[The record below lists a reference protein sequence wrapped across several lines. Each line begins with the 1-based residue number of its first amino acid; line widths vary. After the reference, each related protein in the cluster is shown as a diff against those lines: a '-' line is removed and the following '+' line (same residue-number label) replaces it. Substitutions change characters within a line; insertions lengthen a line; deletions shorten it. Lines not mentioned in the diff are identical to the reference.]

1 MPKGRPSP
9 QPVASVRASRVGTA
23 FATRRTA
30 SVPSAFARRDVK
42 DVSKVAMPA
51 PEEGALETLID
62 RAERVSKF
70 LKALGHDGRLTILC
84 HLVDGPKSVTEL
96 ENLLSA
102 RQAVVSQQLA
112 RLRLE
117 GLVAARRDG
126 NAIFYSI
133 RDAKVREAIIF
144 LADLF
149 REAADI

>member
-1 MPKGRPSP
+1 
-9 QPVASVRASRVGTA
+9 
-23 FATRRTA
+23 
-30 SVPSAFARRDVK
+30 VK
-42 DVSKVAMPA
+42 DVNKVAMPA
-51 PEEGALETLID
+51 PGEGALEKLID
-62 RAERVSKF
+62 RADSVSKF

-133 RDAKVREAIIF
+133 RDAKARAAIIF